1 MQYVKAEDMYVQ
13 PGRVWMMKWGDHE
26 ESGSSGV
33 CPLVDVLKQRKRSSR
48 GTPRRTYSW
57 LHPGYLIAS
66 SL

>member
-13 PGRVWMMKWGDHE
+13 PGRVWMMKWGDRE
-26 ESGSSGV
+26 EMG
-33 CPLVDVLKQRKRSSR
+33 PLECAHCGCAKAEEALSSR
-48 GTPRRTYSW
+48 GTPRRTHLW